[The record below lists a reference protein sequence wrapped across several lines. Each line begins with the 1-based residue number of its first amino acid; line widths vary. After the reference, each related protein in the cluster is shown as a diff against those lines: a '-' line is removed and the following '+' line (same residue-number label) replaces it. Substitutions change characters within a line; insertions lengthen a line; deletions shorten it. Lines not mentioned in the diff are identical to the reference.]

1 MILFLDFDG
10 VLHPDS
16 VFVTRKGPKLQ
27 GYGQLFMW
35 MPILEAE
42 LSAFPAVEL
51 VLSTSWVRH
60 IGFTRAKKRLSI
72 ELQNRVVGATWH
84 SSMAN
89 AWADQIWWDQTSRYG
104 QIMRYVGRAEIT
116 HWLALDDDVEGW
128 APSNRHRLIPSNGF
142 KGLSDELTAQD
153 LRTKLQ
159 AAFTH
164 TAL

>member
-27 GYGQLFMW
+27 GEGQLFMW

-42 LSAFPAVEL
+42 LSPFPDVEL

-60 IGFTRAKKRLSI
+60 MGFTRAKKRLSV
-72 ELQNRVVGATWH
+72 ELQSRVVGATWH

-89 AWADQIWWDQTSRYG
+89 AWADQVWWDQTSRYG
-104 QIMRYVGRAEIT
+104 QIMRYVGRAGVAQ
-116 HWLALDDDVEGW
+116 WLALDDDVDGW
-128 APSNRHRLIPSNGF
+128 AASNRHRLIRSDGC
-142 KGLSDELTAQD
+142 KGLSDEVTAQD
-153 LRTKLQ
+153 LRAKLQ
-159 AAFTH
+159 AEFARP
-164 TAL
+164 TA